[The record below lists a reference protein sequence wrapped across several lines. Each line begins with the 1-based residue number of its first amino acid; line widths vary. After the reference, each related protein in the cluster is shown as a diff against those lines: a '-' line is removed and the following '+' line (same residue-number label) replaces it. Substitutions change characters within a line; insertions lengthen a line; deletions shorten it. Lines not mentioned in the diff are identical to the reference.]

1 MTTEARASILIVDDT
16 VENLRLLVSI
26 LGDRG
31 YEPRPV
37 TNGSDALR
45 AAEQAAPDL
54 ILLDITMPEMN
65 GFEVCRALKARP
77 ALMDIP
83 VIFLTA
89 LTDVQ
94 DKVNGFAAG
103 GVDFITK
110 PFHVDEV
117 LARVASQ
124 VALRRA
130 RQELADS
137 LDRLQSL
144 ERLRDDLVH
153 MMMHDMRGL
162 LTVVISYLD
171 LVLPDLTGEVA
182 TDVAQAQSAA
192 HAVARMA
199 NTVLDVSRLEAG
211 KMPVKRANADV
222 ASLAA
227 DAARNFGAMD
237 SSRTITCTASGPV
250 MATCDADLVRR
261 VIENLVS
268 NAIKHTPSGGNVTV
282 DVRVEDGE
290 LRVAVQDEGRGVAEE
305 VRATLFEKF
314 AAVNKASRSHSAG
327 LGLAFC
333 KLAVE
338 AHGGTI
344 GVRPATPKGSIFSFA
359 LPAEPAGGTP
369 ETQAVRH
376 S

>member
-1 MTTEARASILIVDDT
+1 MATEMQRANILVVDDT
-16 VENLRLLVSI
+16 VENLRLLVSV

-37 TNGSDALR
+37 TNGADALR
-45 AAEQAAPDL
+45 AAEQEAPDL

-77 ALMDIP
+77 ALQHIP

-124 VALRRA
+124 VALKRA
-130 RQELADS
+130 RQDLAES
-137 LDRLQSL
+137 LDRLQAL
-144 ERLRDDLVH
+144 EKLRDDLVH
-153 MMMHDMRGL
+153 MILHDMRGL
-162 LTVVISYLD
+162 LTVVISYLE
-171 LVLPDLTGEVA
+171 LARPSLTGDA
-182 TDVAQAQSAA
+182 AADVGQAQSAA
-192 HAVARMA
+192 QAVARMA
-199 NTVLDVSRLEAG
+199 NTVLDVSRLEDG
-211 KMPVKRANADV
+211 KMPVKRKSTDV
-222 ASLAA
+222 AALAA
-227 DAARNFGAMD
+227 EAARNFGAMD
-237 SSRTITCTASGPV
+237 TSRTILCPASGPV
-250 MATCDADLVRR
+250 MAMCDADLVRR

-268 NAIKHTPSGGNVTV
+268 NAVKHTPEGGNVTV
-282 DVRVEDGE
+282 TVRVEDGQ
-290 LRVAVQDEGRGVAEE
+290 LRVAVRDEGRGVPDE

-314 AAVNKASRSHSAG
+314 AAARKATKFHSAG

-338 AHGGTI
+338 AQGGTI
-344 GVRPATPKGSIFSFA
+344 GVEPALPHGSIFTFA
-359 LPAEPAGGTP
+359 IP
-369 ETQAVRH
+369 V
-376 S
+376 